1 MGYDMQKT
9 KSGFDPITSDRY
21 TFHVDDASAEAYS
34 KNNVDGH
41 HIELT
46 LHIADGTFINRKVWD
61 HIYLPG
67 ALWRARQVLQA
78 AGKATEAASKNIEA
92 SDIAIALVGTEFTAW
107 LEASKGTNDAPRY
120 DLKEYKPVAGTVVDE
135 VPDIDFQ
142 RALDRV

>member
-1 MGYDMQKT
+1 MTKT
-9 KSGFDPITSDRY
+9 KSGFDPIASDRY

-46 LHIADGTFINRKVWD
+46 LHIVDGTFVNRKVWD

-78 AGKATEAASKNIEA
+78 AGKTAELQDKNLEA
-92 SDIAIALVGTEFTAW
+92 SGIAMALVGTEFSAW

-120 DLKEYKPVAGTVVDE
+120 DLKEYKPVAGTVVE
-135 VPDIDFQ
+135 EEPDADFQ
-142 RALDRV
+142 RALNRV